1 MNNADRQ
8 YKELL
13 NKILT
18 EGREKKSRAGDTIG
32 IFGAQLRF
40 NLQEGFPLLTTK
52 KVHFNGILH
61 ELLWF
66 LRGSTNIKYLVDNNV
81 NIWNADAYRNYCAK
95 CSDNSS
101 RYNEWMH
108 KNEDGYLRMYSL
120 EEFVQEMKTD
130 IKFSEKWGELGSGT
144 YGQMWRAFPVESEHI
159 LYKEFLGLNEE
170 GCKIYEQINGKRI
183 VVDQI
188 SKLIDTLKSNPDSRR
203 AIVSAWHPYWA
214 EHCCLP
220 PCHTL
225 FQFHSEELTNHERN
239 MILMGAGP
247 SAAVAWD
254 DSELD
259 SKGVPKRRLN
269 CQLYQRSC
277 DVPLGGPYN
286 IASYSLLT
294 HLIAQS
300 VGMIAGDF
308 VWSIGD
314 AHIYT
319 NQIEGIKEQL
329 SREPRALPT
338 LVLDSSIKDIFD
350 FKAEHIRIDGY
361 DPHPAIKIPLSVG

>member
-1 MNNADRQ
+1 MNNADKQ

-66 LRGSTNIKYLVDNNV
+66 LSGSSNIKYLVDNNV
-81 NIWNADAYRNYCAK
+81 NIWNVDAYRSYKNT
-95 CSDNSS
+95 SVDNIRLDDLVPNDLYIPEPTEGNKPFSHLTLELFVSQLRSS
-101 RYNEWMH
+101 NEFA
-108 KNEDGYLRMYSL
+108 NR
-120 EEFVQEMKTD
+120 
-130 IKFSEKWGELGSGT
+130 WGELGEGT
-144 YGQMWRAFPVESEHI
+144 YGGMWRAFPYAEPYE
-159 LYKEFLGLNEE
+159 LPR
-170 GCKIYEQINGKRI
+170 GCSHDGPRKGVVRKT
-183 VVDQI
+183 VDQI
-188 SKLIDTLKSNPDSRR
+188 SKLIHTLKTNPDSRR

-294 HLIAQS
+294 HLIAKS
-300 VGMIAGDF
+300 VGTIAGDF

-338 LVLDSSIKDIFD
+338 LVLDPSVKDIFD
-350 FKAEHIRIDGY
+350 FKAEHIRIEGY

>member
-1 MNNADRQ
+1 MNNADKQ

-66 LRGSTNIKYLVDNNV
+66 LSGSSNIKYLVDNNV

-95 CSDNSS
+95 CSGNSG
-101 RYNEWMH
+101 EWDKWMH
-108 KNEDGYLRMYSL
+108 KNEDGYLRIYL
-120 EEFVQEMKTD
+120 FEEFVRKLETD
-130 IKFSEKWGELGSGT
+130 NEFAEKWGELGEGT
-144 YGQMWRAFPVESEHI
+144 YGGMWRAFPYAEPYE
-159 LYKEFLGLNEE
+159 LPR
-170 GCKIYEQINGKRI
+170 GCSHDGPRKGVVRKT
-183 VVDQI
+183 VDQI
-188 SKLIDTLKSNPDSRR
+188 SKLIHTLKTNPDSRR

-239 MILMGAGP
+239 MILIGAGP

-338 LVLDSSIKDIFD
+338 LVLNPSIKDIFD

-361 DPHPAIKIPLSVG
+361 DPHPAMKIPLSVG